1 LLTLRTQLGFGD
13 LLLVDT
19 EGNIVYSTNKRL
31 DFATNAQTGPY
42 RDTGMGEAVTSR
54 IAAAAVGEAVF
65 VDFELY
71 LPAQGKPSLF
81 VAAAVR
87 DQARTVGTLL
97 VEIPIEGLN
106 ALTIGEAN
114 WEETGFGETAE
125 VYVVGRDN
133 LMRTDSRLWIEDPD
147 QYLTVLQEE
156 EFDPRIGNLIEIF
169 DSTVL
174 LQPVNTA
181 AVREA
186 LDGERFLGRTSNY
199 LGVSSLSASGPVGAG
214 QVDWVVVAELSS
226 EEANAPLRD
235 YVTQILIAGLVMIP
249 IVILLAWFF
258 SGRMTKPVR
267 PVVEAAAAVAEG
279 DLEARVPDLGRNE
292 FGDVAR
298 RLNLLTATLAE
309 KEDALAAE
317 EEEIKQL
324 LLSALPSR
332 LVTALRSGDREL
344 LDLVDTATEVAF
356 DVDGIVNGSGIDDEA
371 GVELATEFSRRIESI
386 AESLG
391 IERVRSSTD
400 QHIFAAG
407 LGTPETAVDLAA
419 DFALRVVEAIDDF
432 RQSHGVE
439 VTYRA
444 GMSAGHVIAGLLS
457 ADELAYGVLGEPS
470 RVALALAGVAGSDQI
485 LIDSETAADLEGPWV
500 LETATGLVD
509 LRGNEL
515 TAVVLQGR
523 SEQTDR
529 EDSTS

>member
-1 LLTLRTQLGFGD
+1 
-13 LLLVDT
+13 
-19 EGNIVYSTNKRL
+19 
-31 DFATNAQTGPY
+31 
-42 RDTGMGEAVTSR
+42 
-54 IAAAAVGEAVF
+54 
-65 VDFELY
+65 
-71 LPAQGKPSLF
+71 
-81 VAAAVR
+81 
-87 DQARTVGTLL
+87 
-97 VEIPIEGLN
+97 
-106 ALTIGEAN
+106 
-114 WEETGFGETAE
+114 
-125 VYVVGRDN
+125 
-133 LMRTDSRLWIEDPD
+133 
-147 QYLTVLQEE
+147 
-156 EFDPRIGNLIEIF
+156 
-169 DSTVL
+169 
-174 LQPVNTA
+174 
-181 AVREA
+181 
-186 LDGERFLGRTSNY
+186 
-199 LGVSSLSASGPVGAG
+199 
-214 QVDWVVVAELSS
+214 
-226 EEANAPLRD
+226 
-235 YVTQILIAGLVMIP
+235 
-249 IVILLAWFF
+249 
-258 SGRMTKPVR
+258 
-267 PVVEAAAAVAEG
+267 
-279 DLEARVPDLGRNE
+279 
-292 FGDVAR
+292 
-298 RLNLLTATLAE
+298 
-309 KEDALAAE
+309 
-317 EEEIKQL
+317 
-324 LLSALPSR
+324 
-332 LVTALRSGDREL
+332 VTALRSGDREL